1 MEAVGMVE
9 LSKIYKGYD
18 VCDKMMKA
26 ADVTLLRSTPICPG
40 KHIILFSGDTGAVE
54 TSLQTGINVGEK
66 DVVNT
71 FFLPNIHPTVI
82 NVLRKKDAPRRDN
95 ALGIL
100 EFRTVAAAVE
110 GADAAVKAADV
121 HLIQIRIG
129 QGIGGKGVFIMEGEV
144 SAVQSGAKAAQ
155 LKVEGLLGTT
165 VIPNPDI
172 QMWDTV

>member
-26 ADVTLLRSTPICPG
+26 ADVTLLRSMSICPG
-40 KHIILFSGDTGAVE
+40 KHIIIYSGDTGAVE
-54 TSLQTGINVGEK
+54 TSLKTGMEVGGE

-71 FFLPNIHPTVI
+71 FFLPNIHPSVVEI
-82 NVLRKKDAPRRDN
+82 LKRKDAPHKDN

-100 EFRTVAAAVE
+100 EFRTVAAAIE

-129 QGIGGKGVFIMEGEV
+129 QGIGGKGVFIIEGEV
-144 SAVQSGAKAAQ
+144 SAVQSAAKAADI
-155 LKVEGLLGTT
+155 KVKGLLGIT

-172 QMWDTV
+172 QMWSTV